1 MAFSV
6 WTNIDTLVAL
16 NNFEKSSNAL
26 DKSSKLIS
34 TGLKISDSKDD
45 ASNFSIAQ
53 GIRGEIK
60 ALDAIIRGFNRANV
74 VE

>member
-45 ASNFSIAQ
+45 A
-53 GIRGEIK
+53 
-60 ALDAIIRGFNRANV
+60 
-74 VE
+74 